1 MLCYVMLW
9 ICCRYSICSGLVAD
23 LWRICC
29 GFVVQRTDS
38 TTMVVDKVKYTTNL
52 QQDKFTRIN
61 VYEST
66 TLSPQQIEVME
77 FGPYCT

>member
-1 MLCYVMLW
+1 
-9 ICCRYSICSGLVAD
+9 
-23 LWRICC
+23 
-29 GFVVQRTDS
+29 
-38 TTMVVDKVKYTTNL
+38 MVVDKVKYTTNL